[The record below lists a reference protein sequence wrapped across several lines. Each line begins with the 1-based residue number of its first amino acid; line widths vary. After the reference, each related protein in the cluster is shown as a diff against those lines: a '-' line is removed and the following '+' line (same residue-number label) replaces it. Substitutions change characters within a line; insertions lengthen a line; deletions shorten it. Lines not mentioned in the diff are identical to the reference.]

1 MFPEIDYPR
10 SRYCYG
16 GSMRRILRITAVFLL
31 SASAVALADHPD
43 PATEGRDSA
52 TPRPPKTTLAVG
64 ATLDG
69 DGRLWLAK
77 VENQRLLVSRSD
89 DEGKVFSRPVVVTP
103 HPENI
108 SADGENRP
116 KISIARDGTVL
127 LTWIEA
133 LPQKYSGN
141 VRFAR
146 STDSGQTFSKPITL
160 NDDGRI
166 TSHRF
171 DSLAI
176 DGAGRVV
183 VAWLDA
189 RDRDAA
195 REKGDEFSGVS
206 IYTARSGD
214 NGANFSANRK
224 FQEHTCE
231 CCRIALAWT
240 QKGPVAFW
248 RNIFGTNTR
257 DFAIAHLDKGE
268 TRRATV
274 DEWQIDA
281 CPHNGG
287 DIATDHRGQLHLVWF
302 TNGNNRQ
309 GLFYKRLD
317 GDWESQPLSIGDSAA
332 QANHASVVAEG
343 KTVLLT
349 WREFDGRSYSAQM
362 MYSNDG
368 GVSWSEPQRLMD
380 SAGATDYPVPLIDG
394 KKILVVW
401 NTATEGLRVLP
412 FERISASDLRSS
424 RP

>member
-1 MFPEIDYPR
+1 
-10 SRYCYG
+10 
-16 GSMRRILRITAVFLL
+16 MRQILRITAILL
-31 SASAVALADHPD
+31 LGASAVALADHPD
-43 PATEGRDSA
+43 PAIESMDSA
-52 TPRPPKTTLAVG
+52 KPRPPKTTLAVG

-69 DGRLWLAK
+69 NGRLWLAK

-89 DEGKVFSRPVVVTP
+89 DEGNVFSNPVVVTP
-103 HPENI
+103 QPENI

-116 KISIARDGTVL
+116 KISVARDGTVL
-127 LTWIEA
+127 LTWIEV
-133 LPQKYSGN
+133 LPKKYSGN

-146 STDSGQTFSKPITL
+146 STDSGRTFSKPITL
-160 NDDGRI
+160 NDDGRV

-176 DGAGRVV
+176 DGTGKVA

-195 REKGDEFSGVS
+195 KEKGDEFSGVS
-206 IYTARSGD
+206 VYTARSND
-214 NGANFSANRK
+214 NGASFGANRK

-231 CCRIALAWT
+231 CCRIALSWT
-240 QKGPVAFW
+240 KQGPVAFW
-248 RNIFGTNTR
+248 RNIFGANTR
-257 DFAIAHLDKGE
+257 DFAIANLDKGGI
-268 TRRATV
+268 RRGTV

-287 DIATDHRGQLHLVWF
+287 DIASDRRGQLHLVWF

-317 GDWESQPLSIGDSAA
+317 SGWESQPLPIGDSAA
-332 QANHASVVAEG
+332 QANHASVAAEG
-343 KTVLLT
+343 KTVILT
-349 WREFDGRSYSAQM
+349 WREFDGHSYSAQM
-362 MYSNDG
+362 MHSNDS

-380 SAGATDYPVPLIDG
+380 SAGATDYPIPLIDG

-401 NTATEGLRVLP
+401 NTALEGLRVLP
-412 FERISASDLRSS
+412 FERIAAR
-424 RP
+424 